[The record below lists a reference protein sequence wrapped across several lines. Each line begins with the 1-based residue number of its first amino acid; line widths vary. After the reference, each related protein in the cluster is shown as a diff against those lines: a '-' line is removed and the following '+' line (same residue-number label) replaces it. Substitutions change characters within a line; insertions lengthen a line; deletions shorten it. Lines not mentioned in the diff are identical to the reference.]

1 VKPAFR
7 AALAI
12 FVKILSN
19 MEKRVYEAPA
29 TGIVEVAIEG
39 VIAYSGENTEQYQTY
54 GTTYT
59 DSDFE

>member
-1 VKPAFR
+1 
-7 AALAI
+7 
-12 FVKILSN
+12 

-39 VIAYSGENTEQYQTY
+39 VIAYSGENTEQYRTY

>member
-1 VKPAFR
+1 
-7 AALAI
+7 
-12 FVKILSN
+12 

-39 VIAYSGENTEQYQTY
+39 VIAYSGESTEQYRTL

>member
-1 VKPAFR
+1 MKPAIR
-7 AALAI
+7 GALAI

-39 VIAYSGENTEQYQTY
+39 VIAYSGENTEQYRTY